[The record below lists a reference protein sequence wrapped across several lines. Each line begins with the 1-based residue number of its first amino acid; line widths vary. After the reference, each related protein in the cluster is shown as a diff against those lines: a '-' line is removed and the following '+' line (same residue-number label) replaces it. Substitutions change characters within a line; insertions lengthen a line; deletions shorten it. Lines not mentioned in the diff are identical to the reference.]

1 MCRYSQHTAN
11 CVKCQ
16 TALKQIRSA
25 RRVLTWTAG
34 IAASLALFT
43 AAVAASSSVTAATAA
58 TAEAGGVLGLASQ
71 FLASLLLSVAGV
83 AGAGTAAPVT
93 AAAVETA
100 GTSAAAPLGRL
111 VLWVGT
117 AGLSWLVQQQ
127 LGYVE
132 AKLLHGDYPPPRNT
146 DRS

>member
-1 MCRYSQHTAN
+1 
-11 CVKCQ
+11 
-16 TALKQIRSA
+16 
-25 RRVLTWTAG
+25 VLTWTAG

-58 TAEAGGVLGLASQ
+58 TAEAEGVLGLASQ
-71 FLASLLLSVAGV
+71 FVVSLLLSLAGV
-83 AGAGTAAPVT
+83 TGAGTAAVEAAGVS
-93 AAAVETA
+93 AAAA
-100 GTSAAAPLGRL
+100 AAAAAPLGRL
-111 VLWVGT
+111 VLWLGA

-146 DRS
+146 NRA